1 VKPADIARGV
11 AGGLLATGAMSLV
24 MLASRRLGLV
34 GELAPEHIT
43 ADTLDAAG
51 VRRDEDEQDAAA
63 TLAHV
68 AYGAANGAVFALVAP
83 HLPGPPVARGLLFAT
98 ALLLVSYE
106 GWVPAAG
113 ILPPL
118 HAQTPGGRWTLITSH
133 IAYGVTLGIATAP
146 KPRSGH

>member
-1 VKPADIARGV
+1 MNPAAIARGA

-51 VRRDEDEQDAAA
+51 VDRDEDAQDA
-63 TLAHV
+63 TSTVAHV
-68 AYGAANGAVFALVAP
+68 AFGTANGALFALVRP
-83 HLPGPPVARGLLFAT
+83 GLPGPPVARGLLFAA

-106 GWVPAAG
+106 GWVPATG

-118 HAQTPGGRWTLITSH
+118 RAQTPGGRWTLITSH
-133 IAYGVTLGIATAP
+133 IAYGITLGVATDVSQ
-146 KPRSGH
+146 R